1 MLGKIHLELNLFK
14 KNKHF
19 LKLSNCVRLFLPVSL
34 LLLLLYEIIFLYK
47 TGQTLQMLNCIYLV
61 ELLLKVSH
69 EDILGKK
76 CHHEIYMSLALI
88 FWFYLCD

>member
-1 MLGKIHLELNLFK
+1 ML
-14 KNKHF
+14 
-19 LKLSNCVRLFLPVSL
+19 RLFLPVS

-76 CHHEIYMSLALI
+76 MSSWNLYEPSTNILVLFVWLKRPNQDPA
-88 FWFYLCD
+88 